1 MSRHFKAGDLTVGP
15 HKPSIIG
22 ADVVKVYRATDPDNP
37 TVYERGDSAEA
48 EPAAPGWTMPVDDLF
63 PAA

>member
-22 ADVVKVYRATDPDNP
+22 ADVVKVLLK
-37 TVYERGDSAEA
+37 EFIKLGSSAA
-48 EPAAPGWTMPVDDLF
+48 WTSEGAGSLS
-63 PAA
+63 